1 VFVRD
6 EAYTKFILDYAATED
21 LIRKI
26 WLQIQEERQT
36 FQVCVCCLEAE
47 RRTVVSDDD
56 LFCKAVVAECL
67 GASID
72 VAKNTERGQI
82 KGMALAKKACEG
94 KGLDDKYLC
103 NFNPP

>member
-1 VFVRD
+1 MM
-6 EAYTKFILDYAATED
+6 TI
-21 LIRKI
+21 
-26 WLQIQEERQT
+26 
-36 FQVCVCCLEAE
+36 
-47 RRTVVSDDD
+47 
-56 LFCKAVVAECL
+56 FCKAVVAECL

-94 KGLDDKYLC
+94 KGLDDTYLC